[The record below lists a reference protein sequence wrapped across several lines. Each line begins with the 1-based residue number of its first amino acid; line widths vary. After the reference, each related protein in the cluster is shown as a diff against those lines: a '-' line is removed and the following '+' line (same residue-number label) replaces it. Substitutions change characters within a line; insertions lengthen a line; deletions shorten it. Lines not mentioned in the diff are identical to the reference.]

1 MATALVH
8 LLAVGPAWG
17 GQAASIPSSQAT
29 AFMGTWVINMTN
41 PPGAQETVRIL
52 DKDGVVIASVQL
64 GKFPPSDVTGI
75 VKDGDMLVFTT
86 RRRENGNPIWVVM
99 ALTIDGDR
107 MKMAQMLE
115 QSQTI
120 KRGTGARQ

>member
-1 MATALVH
+1 LTALV
-8 LLAVGPAWG
+8 LLLVVGSAWG
-17 GQAASIPSSQAT
+17 GQASSIPSSQAT

-52 DKDGVVIASVQL
+52 DKDGIVAASVQL

-75 VKDGDMLVFTT
+75 VKDGDILVFTT

-99 ALTIDGDR
+99 ALTVDEDR